1 METIKH
7 KIISTHEQKDVRI
20 NIYIKFI
27 HIIDSTDI
35 FQNKHIV
42 FYDGER
48 YEFAD
53 NKQLITFINSIPQ

>member
-35 FQNKHIV
+35 FQIKHIV
-42 FYDGER
+42 FYDAER
-48 YEFAD
+48 YEFSD
-53 NKQLITFINSIPQ
+53 NKELISFLNYIQ